1 MNLSVVRLAFDS
13 KKAAEGKDTDPAP
26 LGAYGQ
32 LRDKESP
39 LSCVFQK
46 TMQWFFDIQMA

>member
-32 LRDKESP
+32 LRDRVPSLLC
-39 LSCVFQK
+39 LSKDNAVVL
-46 TMQWFFDIQMA
+46 